1 GYLPPSSSDALIDR
15 TELLPGKQD
24 ATRHLWSSAQ
34 VELPPTLSSLG
45 IAHYI
50 EVLLLSLTDWAL
62 RNSTKSSSHRSSRE
76 EAADVAAL
84 LQQAQSTLEKLQS
97 ECEFL
102 SSETQS
108 SGVFSPGSLRVAACD
123 LQMLM
128 AAFSHVFETDL
139 RAYCSRDPPSF
150 STETHVFQRIHQL
163 LLAFI
168 MLINWRNLPGE

>member
-1 GYLPPSSSDALIDR
+1 I
-15 TELLPGKQD
+15 K
-24 ATRHLWSSAQ
+24 
-34 VELPPTLSSLG
+34 
-45 IAHYI
+45 
-50 EVLLLSLTDWAL
+50 
-62 RNSTKSSSHRSSRE
+62 

-108 SGVFSPGSLRVAACD
+108 SGVFSPGSLRVAVCD

-163 LLAFI
+163 LLAFT
-168 MLINWRNLPGE
+168 MVLIHLLNITVQESVSTQTDVRIRDVFSLLQS